1 MKKIDENIIAN
12 VVSGAKASPRKR
24 MNRNFHEN
32 FSDPIQR
39 FLNAWE
45 PGSYLRPHRHLSP
58 PKREVFIVLQG
69 RFAVAT
75 FDDEGNILEKFILDP
90 AKGNFAVELAA
101 GEWHTVIPLETG
113 SVAYELKDGPYD
125 PIDDK
130 DFAPWAPK
138 EGEDGC
144 DEYNRIIL
152 KEFDNYS

>member
-1 MKKIDENIIAN
+1 MKKLDKTVISE
-12 VVSGAKASPRKR
+12 VVEKARNSPRKR
-24 MNRNFHEN
+24 MNLNFHED

-58 PKREVFIVLQG
+58 PKREVFLALQG

-75 FDDEGNILEKFILDP
+75 FDDNGNILEKFILDP
-90 AKGNFAVELAA
+90 QTGNFAVEMAA

-138 EGEDGC
+138 EGDPDC
-144 DEYNRIIL
+144 DEYNQRIL
-152 KEFDNYS
+152 TEFDNYS

>member
-1 MKKIDENIIAN
+1 MKKIDSNIIEN
-12 VVSGAKASPRKR
+12 VVSKARTSPRKR
-24 MNRNFHEN
+24 LHHNFHKE

-45 PGSYLRPHRHLSP
+45 PGSYLRPHRHLNP
-58 PKREVFIVLQG
+58 PKREVFLVLQG

-90 AKGNFAVELAA
+90 AKGNYAVEVAA
-101 GEWHTVIPLETG
+101 GEWHTVIPLESG

-130 DFAPWAPK
+130 DFATWAPK
-138 EGEDGC
+138 EGDEDC
-144 DEYNRIIL
+144 DEYNQRIL

>member
-1 MKKIDENIIAN
+1 MKIIDNQIIENVIM
-12 VVSGAKASPRKR
+12 KARTSPRKR
-24 MNRNFHEN
+24 MNHNFHDN
-32 FSDPIQR
+32 YSDPIQR

-45 PGSYLRPHRHLSP
+45 PGSYLRPHRHLNP

-69 RFAVAT
+69 SFAIAT
-75 FDDEGNILEKFILDP
+75 FDDEGNITDKFILDVS
-90 AKGNFAVELAA
+90 KGNHAVELTA

-130 DFAPWAPK
+130 DFASWAPK
-138 EGEDGC
+138 EGEEGC
-144 DEYNRIIL
+144 DEYNQRIL

>member
-1 MKKIDENIIAN
+1 
-12 VVSGAKASPRKR
+12 
-24 MNRNFHEN
+24 MNHNFHED

-45 PGSYLRPHRHLSP
+45 PGSYLRPHRHLNP
-58 PKREVFIVLQG
+58 PKREVFLVLQG

-75 FDDEGNILEKFILDP
+75 FDDDGNIIEKFILDP

-130 DFAPWAPK
+130 DFANWAPK
-138 EGEDGC
+138 EGEEGC
-144 DEYNRIIL
+144 DEYNQRIL